1 MNNHTSKMNNSNN
14 FKQPEALRIAIKLER
29 EWAND
34 ALNYDTAQEAW
45 TELRRLYA
53 ENERLWKERE
63 EPVRT
68 VEMYLRECNRLEK
81 ERDQL
86 LEALQT
92 CIDYGSMTGGYWV
105 TTKAISAIE
114 SVHGIKE
121 DA

>member
-1 MNNHTSKMNNSNN
+1 MTKHTPEMNISNN
-14 FKQPEALRIAIKLER
+14 FKQPEALVVCDMPEMLER
-29 EWAND
+29 LADEGPNWQV
-34 ALNYDTAQEAW
+34 LEAAAGDI
-45 TELRRLYA
+45 RRLRA

-63 EPVRT
+63 EPYRT

-105 TTKAISAIE
+105 TAKATAAIAKVE
-114 SVHGIKE
+114 GK
-121 DA
+121 AT